1 MRATLGYIVSLAIG
15 LSVNACSKSDKCE
28 LGEADSCDSGLACE
42 AVEGGDAICVP
53 ETVVT
58 GKVFDAETLE
68 AIAGA
73 RVVVLDADTNA
84 AASNVAL
91 TDAQGNFRAR
101 IQLRRSTEEGDDVKS
116 GIYTLRVSATAYQ
129 EFPSPIRQAVPL
141 TVTRADDKDE
151 LPDNTRDV
159 ALLALAGVDPA
170 TLGSISGR
178 AHQGDDG
185 IGGALIVAEGTGAS
199 YSAIAD
205 ATGDFSVLNLAPG
218 SYAVKGYLAGVA
230 FTPVNAVT
238 LASGED
244 KTGVDLVVDA
254 AGQLFTLTGG
264 IQIVNGQTSTTETLI
279 VLALASTREV
289 PAGLSAMTAGHVFT
303 IAGIPPGS
311 YDILAS
317 YNNDDLVI

>member
-58 GKVFDAETLE
+58 GKVFDAETLD
-68 AIAGA
+68 AVAGA

-151 LPDNTRDV
+151 LPTTRATSRSWLWPEWIRRLSARSRV
-159 ALLALAGVDPA
+159 AR
-170 TLGSISGR
+170 T
-178 AHQGDDG
+178 
-185 IGGALIVAEGTGAS
+185 
-199 YSAIAD
+199 
-205 ATGDFSVLNLAPG
+205 
-218 SYAVKGYLAGVA
+218 K
-230 FTPVNAVT
+230 VT
-238 LASGED
+238 TASGERSSSPRGPAHR
-244 KTGVDLVVDA
+244 TRPSLMRRA
-254 AGQLFTLTGG
+254 
-264 IQIVNGQTSTTETLI
+264 TS
-279 VLALASTREV
+279 RC
-289 PAGLSAMTAGHVFT
+289 
-303 IAGIPPGS
+303 
-311 YDILAS
+311 
-317 YNNDDLVI
+317 